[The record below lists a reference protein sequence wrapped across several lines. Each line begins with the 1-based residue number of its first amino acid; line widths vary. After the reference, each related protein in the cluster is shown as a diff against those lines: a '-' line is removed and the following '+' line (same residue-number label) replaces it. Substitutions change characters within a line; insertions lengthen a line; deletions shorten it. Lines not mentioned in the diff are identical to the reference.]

1 MSGNL
6 GGTMGGNWRPFLRA
20 LADEVDSVG
29 GAAGRDALLREVGRR
44 LARGH
49 PLREASRIDVLE
61 LEINDAL
68 AGMGWG
74 SASLRVSEAD
84 RALLIEHTGLPGL
97 GGAGD
102 PPGTWLSAV
111 LEGVYEVWM
120 AALPGA
126 DSSLSVRR
134 VRATADGEVSL
145 RYGRG

>member
-1 MSGNL
+1 M
-6 GGTMGGNWRPFLRA
+6 TVNWRPFLRA
-20 LADEVDSVG
+20 LADEVDDAG
-29 GAAGRDALLREVGRR
+29 GAEGRDALLREVGRR
-44 LARGH
+44 LARSH
-49 PLREASRIDVLE
+49 PLPAASRVDVLE

-68 AGMGWG
+68 AALGWG
-74 SASLRVSEAD
+74 RASLAVSEAD
-84 RALLIEHTGLPGL
+84 RALMIDHVGLPGV

-126 DSSLSVRR
+126 DPSLGVRR
-134 VRATADGEVSL
+134 VRATAGGSVLL